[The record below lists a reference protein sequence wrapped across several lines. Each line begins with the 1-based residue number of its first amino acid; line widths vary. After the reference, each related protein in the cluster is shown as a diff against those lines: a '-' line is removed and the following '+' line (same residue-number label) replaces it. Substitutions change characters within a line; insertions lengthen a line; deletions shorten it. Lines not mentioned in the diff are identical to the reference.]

1 MRTKAAR
8 KNRSK
13 SKRSDLARKFQNYFG
28 FRPSGRGTMKHEM
41 EQHLVNAKI
50 GELHD
55 TSCARIAEIQEIIKP
70 YAEANRSDTW
80 EALPLMR
87 FHYLLVSALDED
99 LDKIGCQIVGV
110 TTLAKAFG
118 FDVKP
123 ARFYGYP
130 DPRASIHKE
139 VDGVIAK
146 MRQQQ

>member
-1 MRTKAAR
+1 MSR
-8 KNRSK
+8 KSRSK
-13 SKRSDLARKFQNYFG
+13 NKRLDLNLQKFQNYFG

-55 TSCARIAEIQEIIKP
+55 TSCACIAEIQKIIKP
-70 YAEANRSDTW
+70 YAEANRSDIW

-87 FHYLLVSALDED
+87 FHYLQVCALDGS
-99 LDKIGCQIVGV
+99 LDKIGCQIAAV

-118 FDVKP
+118 FDVKT

-130 DPRASIHKE
+130 DTRASIHKE
-139 VDGVIAK
+139 VDEIIAK
-146 MRQQQ
+146 LRQQQ